1 MIVNTL
7 NDVNKLITEWQ
18 SAIEAERNYL
28 KFHGGRSFTL
38 SKGTPL
44 YQIGQSTVILF
55 TIYAEIFVPEGTPVR
70 IKIENQEYQG
80 ELLSF
85 KGSQVEI
92 KINERITSMIPYA
105 ELFNEPWELLDQ
117 LIERLEEIKDYR
129 SKQKRI
135 MKLMNADS
143 TAKHLSKMKKESS
156 TKQELIY
163 RSFYNATTYIWG
175 PPGTGKSYNLTN
187 IILKHYEKNKS
198 VLVIAHSNA
207 AVDVLMKNV
216 IHELEQK
223 DKWKSGEIVRYGYT
237 KDEVLLQHEDIL
249 SSKLV
254 EVNGTIN
261 QYELENLDERKHSM
275 LRKARRGAASK
286 RELDDISKIQNKLNK
301 IRGEIRE
308 KEKELIDQ
316 AKVIGTT
323 LSKCSIDPLI
333 YLRQFDLVIVDEISM
348 AYTPQIAF
356 ASTLG
361 KRIVVC
367 GDFKQL
373 PPIASCFHNE
383 YVKKWLQEDLF
394 HHTGIVQKIEKGEPL
409 INLVLLNQQRRMH
422 PAISGFTNNE
432 IYHSLVFDHP
442 SVKKRQ
448 EIAKH
453 RPFPMKA
460 NSLINSQFLKTY
472 ALKDSNTNSRYNLGS
487 AIIAIQCVL
496 SSIVDGI
503 MSIGIVTPYRA
514 QAKLLTALHKE
525 IIGKTKYRELPIQ
538 IATVHRF
545 QGAECDVII
554 FDSVDTKPQYSPGLL
569 LTDQNSE
576 RLINVALTRARGK
589 FIHIAD
595 IPFIKSKT
603 NSKKTINKLIHY
615 QMDKEYK
622 VSKEEFDKVFSKSIS
637 KRLRL
642 FLNDSIDLKNEL
654 VNDLKNA
661 NKKIIVSMPNLSEMS
676 LEIRKIIN
684 DVEVPILFI
693 SELHYENQKNRSFI
707 KKEQVQPF
715 IMIDNEILWFGIPLS
730 NVSLNQSN
738 NSARLNCPLTCQI
751 VKGFI
756 DF

>member
-1 MIVNTL
+1 ML
-7 NDVNKLITEWQ
+7 NKLSDVNNLITEWQ

-28 KFHGGRSFTL
+28 KFHGGRSYTL
-38 SKGTPL
+38 TKGTPL

-80 ELLSF
+80 EMLSF

-92 KINERITSMIPYA
+92 KINESFQTTIPYA

-117 LIERLEEIKDYR
+117 LIDRLEEIKDYR
-129 SKQKRI
+129 GKQKKVL
-135 MKLMNADS
+135 KLMNADS
-143 TAKHLSKMKKESS
+143 TAKHLTKMKKD
-156 TKQELIY
+156 TLVLQELIY

-175 PPGTGKSYNLTN
+175 PPGTGKSYNLTK

-223 DKWKSGEIVRYGYT
+223 EKWKSGEIVRYGYT

-254 EVNGTIN
+254 EVSGEIN
-261 QYELENLDERKHSM
+261 HDELENLDERKHSM
-275 LRKARRGAASK
+275 LKKARRGAASK
-286 RELDDISKIQNKLNK
+286 QELNDLSKIQNKLNK
-301 IRGEIRE
+301 IRSEIRE

-356 ASTLG
+356 AATLG

-373 PPIASCFHNE
+373 PPIASCFHND

-394 HHTGIVQKIEKGEPL
+394 HHTGIVQRVENGEPL
-409 INLVLLNQQRRMH
+409 PNLVLLNKQRRMH
-422 PAISGFTNNE
+422 PAISGFTNKE
-432 IYHSLVFDHP
+432 IYQSLVFDHP
-442 SVKKRQ
+442 SVKRRQ

-472 ALKDSNTNSRYNLGS
+472 ALKDSNTKSRYNLGS
-487 AIIAIQCVL
+487 AIIAIQCIL
-496 SSIVDGI
+496 TSIVDGVN
-503 MSIGIVTPYRA
+503 SIGIVTPYRA
-514 QAKLLTALHKE
+514 QAKLLSALHKE

-554 FDSVDTKPQYSPGLL
+554 FDSVDTYPQYSPGLL

-595 IPFIKSKT
+595 IPFVKNKT
-603 NSKKTINKLIHY
+603 KPNKAINKLIQY
-615 QMDKEYK
+615 QVNHDHK
-622 VSKEEFDKVFSKSIS
+622 VAKEEFNKLFTKSIS
-637 KRLRL
+637 KRLKL
-642 FLNDSIDLKNEL
+642 FFNDSTKGITEL

-661 NKKIIVSMPNLSEMS
+661 NKNIVVSMSNLSTMS

-684 DVEVPILFI
+684 EIEIPILFI
-693 SELHYENQKNRSFI
+693 SEAHFEKQKNRRFI
-707 KKEQVQPF
+707 KKDQVQPF
-715 IMIDNEILWFGIPLS
+715 IMIDNEVLWYGIPMS

-738 NSARLNCPLTCQI
+738 NSVRLQSPLTIQ
-751 VKGFI
+751 VLKGFI